1 VVLDSLSAPAL
12 LPSSSSVGVLVAQAA
27 PSKPPVPFT
36 FLPLLVPEVVP
47 LVTLVAPAIP
57 ASCPVNIAGSD
68 SSDGPGFVAAPVP
81 SSSGFAPPGSVP
93 LLVGSGLDPSS
104 SLSSQAPAAP
114 VEKKKSAQPL
124 WFQ

>member
-27 PSKPPVPFT
+27 PIKPPVPFT

-68 SSDGPGFVAAPVP
+68 SSDG
-81 SSSGFAPPGSVP
+81 SVP